1 MLMVGKVLES
11 YHRIGSAEIK
21 ATSWA
26 EEAGVA
32 TLGAFI
38 HQGWPGN
45 RSRRQLSQDVDP
57 CKNCTLA
64 GPSSQQN
71 RKPAKQAKATWR
83 SLSPL

>member
-45 RSRRQLSQDVDP
+45 RSRRQLSQDV
-57 CKNCTLA
+57 
-64 GPSSQQN
+64 GPLQELYACG
-71 RKPAKQAKATWR
+71 AK
-83 SLSPL
+83 